1 MKDNKAIFKA
11 TFWPAQVAI
20 AVESGVP
27 KLIFGVTEHMRNNE
41 SHVLIKLDFT
51 NAFNTVWR
59 SAVLQACLNKQEW
72 RHRPVPFLL
81 VHTLAKIHN
90 PWDK

>member
-1 MKDNKAIFKA
+1 MKDNKTIFKA

-51 NAFNTVWR
+51 NAFNTVWEKR
-59 SAVLQACLNKQEW
+59 SAASLSEQAGVET
-72 RHRPVPFLL
+72 PVPFLL